1 VADATPAEPGASRV
15 PAVVLTGAPATGKST
30 LGRLL
35 ARGLPAALVDQD
47 VATGPMLDVVQRV
60 VGVDDLDDERLAT
73 LTRAA
78 RYEVL
83 AALAVDNLGAG
94 VPVVLVA
101 PYTAERDDPAAWS
114 RLAGR
119 LEAAGGAPLLAWL
132 SLDPPEIL
140 RRLRERGAVRDR
152 PKLVDE
158 DAYLAVL
165 ARLAREPATPH
176 LALAADEEPARLVR
190 RVLEAVRH

>member
-1 VADATPAEPGASRV
+1 M
-15 PAVVLTGAPATGKST
+15 PAVVVTGAPATGKST

-47 VATGPMLDVVQRV
+47 VATGPMMAVVQRV
-60 VGVDDLDDERLAT
+60 VGIDDLDDERLAS

-83 AALAVDNLGAG
+83 AAIAVDNLRAG

-114 RLAGR
+114 RLATR

-132 SLDPPEIL
+132 SLDPHEIL
-140 RRLRERGAVRDR
+140 RRLRERGAARDR

-165 ARLAREPATPH
+165 ARLARRPAAPH
-176 LALAADEEPARLVR
+176 LALAADQDPALLVG
-190 RVLEAVRH
+190 RVLEAVRVGH